1 MLSID
6 NFDVVRNHVLKF
18 DDNSIGRYYYKFVAL
33 IRSKDYLD
41 LNDQVLNC
49 KQGARELI
57 VHQWLVSSIDRFDDL
72 ADDMRTFV
80 NLFKC
85 RLYVTTDRKD
95 VVKSMLYAKNK
106 LNDVI
111 DQLALGQL
119 NVSTKL
125 LDRLVNGASSVSEAS
140 DRNGKRW
147 LFDIDTKDK
156 AIVNDIIAACGEH
169 FVCCVPT
176 ANGYHVLANK
186 RFNGR
191 AIKLPDNVELKENAL
206 TLVAKY

>member
-1 MLSID
+1 MLSI
-6 NFDVVRNHVLKF
+6 NNVDVVRNHVLNF
-18 DDNSIGRYYYKFVAL
+18 NDNSTGRHYYKFVAL

-41 LNDQVLNC
+41 PNNQVLNC

-57 VHQWLVSSIDRFDDL
+57 VHQWLVSSVDRFDDL
-72 ADDMRTFV
+72 IDDMLTFV
-80 NLFKC
+80 KLFKC

-106 LNDVI
+106 LNGVV

-119 NVSTKL
+119 AVSTKL
-125 LDRLVNGASSVSEAS
+125 LDRLVNGASSVSDAS

-147 LFDIDTKDK
+147 LFDIDTKDET
-156 AIVNDIIAACGEH
+156 IVNDIVAGCGQH
-169 FVCCVPT
+169 FVCCIPT
-176 ANGYHVLANK
+176 VNGYHVVADK
-186 RFNGR
+186 KFNGK
-191 AIKLPDNVELKENAL
+191 AIKLLENVELKENAL